1 MQENAHGPVGV
12 RMTLRALNLAAGLLH
27 LAQAVGVAVIALQA
41 SQLLLPVTVDYP
53 TGAPGAGLPAERI
66 LLASV
71 NLGIGAV
78 VVLLLPAVHHL
89 LVASPVLGARYRGA
103 IEARRNPI
111 RWVELSL
118 SSSIMLFLLAQL
130 NGVTDVATLVL
141 IYVAQS
147 ALVILLWLQE
157 RLGTPARSLQPF
169 IFASA
174 VGIVP
179 WGAIALHVLAP
190 GSTTGY
196 DQPAWVRVLTV
207 TLLLLF
213 FAFGINQWLGFT
225 AIGAWRNYATEERA
239 YVLLSLATKAAF
251 AWQVVA
257 GIVTTLPTP

>member
-1 MQENAHGPVGV
+1 MN
-12 RMTLRALNLAAGLLH
+12 LRALNLAGGLLH
-27 LAQAVGVAVIALQA
+27 LAQAVAVAVIVFRA
-41 SQLLLPVTVDYP
+41 SELMLPVTVDFA

-89 LVASPVLGARYRGA
+89 LVASAVLGARYRGA

-157 RLGTPARSLQPF
+157 RLGTPGRSLQPF
-169 IFASA
+169 VFASA
-174 VGIVP
+174 IGIVP
-179 WGAIALHVLAP
+179 WGVIALHVLAP
-190 GSTTGY
+190 GATSGY

-207 TLLLLF
+207 SLLVLF
-213 FAFGINQWLGFT
+213 FAFGINQWLGFKG
-225 AIGAWRNYATEERA
+225 IGPWRNYAIEEQA

-257 GIVTTLPTP
+257 GIVATPPAP